1 MPIILLTKSSFAST
15 LRSPDSGLI
24 TTVVKRDGGFDLH
37 TQICDFVTCDFVTL
51 RRLNM
56 GGGKRWYYNLYIIN
70 NNYILFIYSYIAGR
84 GAHISEVLN
93 VTKSHVTVSTLWAL
107 G

>member
-1 MPIILLTKSSFAST
+1 
-15 LRSPDSGLI
+15 
-24 TTVVKRDGGFDLH
+24 
-37 TQICDFVTCDFVTL
+37 
-51 RRLNM
+51 M
-56 GGGKRWYYNLYIIN
+56 GGGKRGYYNLYIIN